1 MVEDCARERE
11 REIARVREYKQQ
23 TIIMSNHT
31 TLHLH
36 TLLFPYLV
44 GPQIPSYSYPPPQDE
59 KDRSIEMAA
68 EDDRSSQVEA
78 YHKALLAAAEAKR
91 IAERDARLAAE
102 KAQRAYD
109 RDLAI
114 LEEFRG
120 KVRLRKAYDVFC
132 TVPYLRPP
140 L

>member
-1 MVEDCARERE
+1 
-11 REIARVREYKQQ
+11 
-23 TIIMSNHT
+23 
-31 TLHLH
+31 
-36 TLLFPYLV
+36 
-44 GPQIPSYSYPPPQDE
+44 
-59 KDRSIEMAA
+59 MAA
-68 EDDRSSQVEA
+68 EDDRSFQVEA